1 MNSLTTA
8 DKAPLSG
15 NRVVPHNWRGKP
27 FSSITEE
34 DLLSIREYIV
44 EEASVLGLNHGRRK
58 CADAQATNPF
68 SPEFF
73 MGYPS
78 KFWHEVYSQS
88 AREGE
93 AQTLKQGFYEASFQR
108 PRDVLDSSEVAVAL
122 SVISAMRDL
131 NNMYCQTV
139 EDLKLPVSAQSLPE
153 WRALLLWF
161 DFKEEDLAIA
171 PPAVESS
178 VENQV
183 DRAQNLVKTPTPQ
196 EFGFN

>member
-44 EEASVLGLNHGRRK
+44 EEASVLGFNHGRRK

-131 NNMYCQTV
+131 NDMYCQTV
-139 EDLKLPVSAQSLPE
+139 EDLKLSVSAQSLPE

-161 DFKEEDLAIA
+161 DLKEEDLTIA
-171 PPAVESS
+171 PPAVETSA
-178 VENQV
+178 NMQV
-183 DRAQNLVKTPTPQ
+183 DQAQNLVKIPDSQ
-196 EFGFN
+196 DLGFT